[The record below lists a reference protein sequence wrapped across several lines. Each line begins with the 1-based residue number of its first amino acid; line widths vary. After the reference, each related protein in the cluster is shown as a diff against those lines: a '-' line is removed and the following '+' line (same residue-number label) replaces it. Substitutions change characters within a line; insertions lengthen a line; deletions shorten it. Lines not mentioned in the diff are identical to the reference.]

1 MTSVPPGPPLR
12 IAVLANFESIHA
24 RRWLDVFVSRGHEVH
39 AISYY
44 HPSADLPGAT
54 VHVLSGARSDG
65 ASAPSAAAAPAAA
78 RSLAARLPPSLL
90 RLLHA
95 WRYRRAGLRR
105 VLDALEPHVFHAHYV
120 TEHCFYGAFA
130 GYHPYVESAWG
141 SDLLRDAQSPLGRRL
156 AAWALRRA
164 DLLIANDASL
174 ARRATELGIAEERVR
189 VLHLGADAAFLE
201 AGAGSVNLSGA
212 EGPPVIVS
220 LRALEPLYNLD
231 VLLRAFA
238 RLRRAQPAAR
248 LLLANDGSQR
258 RRLEALARDLEIES
272 VVQFCGPLSPAEL
285 PALLAA
291 AHVYV
296 SVPSS
301 DSFAVSNLEAMAAG
315 AFPVLAALPS
325 VEGWVEDGAGGF
337 LVPPRDVDALA
348 EALAAAC
355 LDAPLRR
362 RAARLNRARVQ
373 ARGLHEA
380 NMLLVERLYYRLA
393 GHPIDTSI

>member
-1 MTSVPPGPPLR
+1 MTSVLPGPPLR
-12 IAVLANFESIHA
+12 IAVLANFESLHA

-39 AISYY
+39 AVSYY
-44 HPSADLPGAT
+44 PPRAPLPGVT
-54 VHVLSGARSDG
+54 VHVLSGARGDG
-65 ASAPSAAAAPAAA
+65 GPAPSAGAAPAAA
-78 RSLAARLPPSLL
+78 RSLAARLPVSLA
-90 RLLHA
+90 RIVHA

-105 VLDALEPHVFHAHYV
+105 LLDTIDPHVFHAHYV

-156 AAWALRRA
+156 AAWTLRRA

-174 ARRATELGIAEERVR
+174 ARRATELGLAQERVR
-189 VLHLGADAAFLE
+189 VLHLGADAAFLA

-220 LRALEPLYNLD
+220 LRALEPLYNVD
-231 VLLRAFA
+231 VVLRAFA
-238 RLRRAQPAAR
+238 RLRRAQPAR
-248 LLLANDGSQR
+248 LIIANDGSQR
-258 RRLEALARDLEIES
+258 RRLEALARDLEIDDA
-272 VVQFCGPLSPAEL
+272 VRFRGPLPPAEL

-291 AHVYV
+291 AHVFV

-301 DSFAVSNLEAMAAG
+301 DSFAVSTLEAMAAG

-325 VEGWVEDGAGGF
+325 VEGWVEDGAGGL
-337 LVPPRDVDALA
+337 LVPPRDVHALA

-362 RAARLNRARVQ
+362 RAADLNRARVQ

-380 NMLLVERLYYRLA
+380 NMLLVERHYYRLA